1 MAKKKITSLGIFA
14 RTEPSPS
21 NKPAQDLIESRGVGL
36 KQSEWEFIEKTA
48 AELNLTTHGL
58 AVSLLRYGLKDYK
71 AGKMKTKTQ
80 TTLDL

>member
-1 MAKKKITSLGIFA
+1 MAKPKLPASPLA
-14 RTEPSPS
+14 RTQPDNPID
-21 NKPAQDLIESRGVGL
+21 AIESHGVGL
-36 KQSEWEFIEKTA
+36 KKSEWEFIKKTA

-58 AVSLLRYGLKDYK
+58 AVSLLRYGLRDYK

>member
-1 MAKKKITSLGIFA
+1 MAKKIETNMFA
-14 RTEPSPS
+14 KTEQ
-21 NKPAQDLIESRGVGL
+21 PAQDVIESRGVGL
-36 KQSEWEFIEKTA
+36 KHSEWEFIEKAA

>member
-14 RTEPSPS
+14 KTEPSPD
-21 NKPAQDLIESRGVGL
+21 KPAQDLIESRGVGL

-48 AELNLTTHGL
+48 AELNLKTHGL

>member
-1 MAKKKITSLGIFA
+1 MAKKKLTSLGGIFA
-14 RTEPSPS
+14 KTEPSPD
-21 NKPAQDLIESRGVGL
+21 KPAQDVIESRGVGL

>member
-1 MAKKKITSLGIFA
+1 MAKLPA
-14 RTEPSPS
+14 SPLA
-21 NKPAQDLIESRGVGL
+21 KTAKLQDLIESRGVGL

-58 AVSLLRYGLKDYK
+58 AVYLLRYGLKEYK

>member
-1 MAKKKITSLGIFA
+1 MAKNPTSPLA
-14 RTEPSPS
+14 KTQPD
-21 NKPAQDLIESRGVGL
+21 KPADIIESRGVGL
-36 KQSEWEFIEKTA
+36 KKSEWEYIEKTA